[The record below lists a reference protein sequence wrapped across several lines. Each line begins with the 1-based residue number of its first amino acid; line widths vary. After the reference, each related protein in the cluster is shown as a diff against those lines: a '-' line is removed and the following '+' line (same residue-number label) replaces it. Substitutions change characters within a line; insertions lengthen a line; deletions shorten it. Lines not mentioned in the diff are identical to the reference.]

1 MKISKCGS
9 TGRLSDY
16 HRCTLSFVEWMDFRL
31 LEKFVMSFVLDF
43 FFSFFGYQV
52 KLPVAS
58 YLLETRC
65 IDNFYLLRN

>member
-1 MKISKCGS
+1 MKISKCGN

-43 FFSFFGYQV
+43 FFFF
-52 KLPVAS
+52 L
-58 YLLETRC
+58 
-65 IDNFYLLRN
+65 LLRISS